1 MSKTSKRKSGGESSK
16 NSKSLS
22 VKDSHKRPSVFERLG
37 TKASNIS
44 VNSLTVNISNQ
55 SDFCRNWLQNGTC
68 PFGKSCKLS
77 YSHTLI
83 SPSKRNLKKEDLEKR
98 VQTTLV
104 RRGSPSEGCV
114 DWESWDQSELEY
126 EDEKALERR
135 RQLLQRELELQMKKE
150 TLKQETNK
158 HRSSSTS
165 SDSSSS
171 SSSLSSSGSSSDSSV
186 STQKKLETKVSV
198 SPTLLERNIVIK
210 KTMGKGVHKESPPR
224 KSSTSKKVSPP
235 RKPSRRK
242 SLTPVRKTPLSPPPK
257 SKPASLNRN
266 SDRGGRRNDS
276 PVGSRGRSPDR
287 KQSSRSSGSSRRSP
301 RSSAPRRGRSPRPR
315 PPSRNRTPDRRKED
329 DRRKDDSRRSDR
341 KSDFRDKREAARE
354 KERVEALERCRE
366 RQREREALAKE
377 RERER
382 KEREKRRRGY
392 SSSTSRRT
400 PPRDDKRHD
409 RKTDRDRSYS
419 RERARDRAL
428 ERVMERRGSS
438 RERSYERPYS
448 QNSPSYRGGGSERNR
463 YGSER
468 VSPERSSTR
477 EERRGR
483 RWVESREKQSGSREW
498 SEHPDWE
505 NRSRCEDR
513 GDDWYSG
520 SGGGNGGE
528 WRSRSHLPHHDER
541 RTHHAEKEKDHTAS
555 ELPKEKDPKDLILP
569 IHSKRSGEDIEMSA
583 AGKRARL
590 DESLQE
596 ELSDISDD
604 PDDILNREDVEFM
617 DRDAGGEEVG
627 DGSANGSTTQVHNQE
642 ETSQP
647 PHTPCGERT
656 IDPRIV
662 EDDAIVSLDF
672 EEISD
677 EELEEESKSNRGA
690 SVADALGAD
699 WASLVAEWRPPRETS
714 KEGSARANWSS
725 EAVFRRIGISP
736 ELAGDHLLGRITRT
750 YLSGNQDEAKKPVLP
765 SSFLKNK
772 QALSARTDIII
783 RRQLCGLPVISS
795 ETHPTTGLCQWAV

>member
-37 TKASNIS
+37 TKASSIP
-44 VNSLTVNISNQ
+44 VASLTVNISNQ
-55 SDFCRNWLQNGTC
+55 SDFCRNWIQNGTC
-68 PFGKSCKLS
+68 PYGKSCKLS

-83 SPSKRNLKKEDLEKR
+83 SPSKRNIKKEDLDKR
-98 VQTTLV
+98 VSTALV
-104 RRGSPSEGCV
+104 RRGSPPEVGE
-114 DWESWDQSELEY
+114 DWETWDQSDLEY
-126 EDEKALERR
+126 EDENVLERR
-135 RQLLQRELELQMKKE
+135 RQHLQRELELQMKKE
-150 TLKQETNK
+150 TSKQETSK

-165 SDSSSS
+165 SYSSSTS
-171 SSSLSSSGSSSDSSV
+171 SSGSSSGSSSDSSV
-186 STQKKLETKVSV
+186 STQKKVEPKVSV
-198 SPTLLERNIVIK
+198 SPTILERNIIIK
-210 KTMGKGVHKESPPR
+210 KNMGKGIHKESPPR
-224 KSSTSKKVSPP
+224 KSSTSKKVSPS
-235 RKPSRRK
+235 RKSSRRK
-242 SLTPVRKTPLSPPPK
+242 SLTPTRKPPLSPPPK
-257 SKPASLNRN
+257 SKPVPMSRS
-266 SDRGGRRNDS
+266 SDRGSRRNDS

-287 KQSSRSSGSSRRSP
+287 KQSSRASGSSRRSP

-400 PPRDDKRHD
+400 PPRDEKRHD

-448 QNSPSYRGGGSERNR
+448 QNSPSYRGTGSDRNRYANERVSSERN
-463 YGSER
+463 SA
-468 VSPERSSTR
+468 R

-505 NRSRCEDR
+505 NRSRR
-513 GDDWYSG
+513 
-520 SGGGNGGE
+520 N
-528 WRSRSHLPHHDER
+528 
-541 RTHHAEKEKDHTAS
+541 HHADKDKEHPSS
-555 ELPKEKDPKDLILP
+555 ELPKEKDTKDLIP
-569 IHSKRSGEDIEMSA
+569 PHSKRGVDDMELGV
-583 AGKRARL
+583 GKRPRL
-590 DESLQE
+590 DEVSLQE

-617 DRDAGGEEVG
+617 DRDVAEEAG
-627 DGSANGSTTQVHNQE
+627 DGSANDSTLQVHTQDEN
-642 ETSQP
+642 SQP
-647 PHTPCGERT
+647 PHTPCGDRNN
-656 IDPRIV
+656 DPRMV

-677 EELEEESKSNRGA
+677 EELEEESKSNKGV
-690 SVADALGAD
+690 SVVDALGVD
-699 WASLVAEWRPPRETS
+699 WASLVAEWRPPREIP
-714 KEGSARANWSS
+714 KEGSARSNWGS
-725 EAVFRRIGISP
+725 EAIFRRIGVSP
-736 ELAGDHLLGRITRT
+736 DLAGDHLLGRITKT
-750 YLSGNQDEAKKPVLP
+750 YLTGNQNDSETKKPVLP
-765 SSFLKNK
+765 SSLLENK